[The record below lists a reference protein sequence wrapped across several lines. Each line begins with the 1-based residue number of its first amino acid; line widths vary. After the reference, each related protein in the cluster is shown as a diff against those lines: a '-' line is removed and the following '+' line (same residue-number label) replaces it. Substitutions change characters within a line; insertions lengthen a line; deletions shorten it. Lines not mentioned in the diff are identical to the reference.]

1 MSQSKP
7 AERRGHR
14 VTGLSRKRYAS
25 RTARGKL
32 LRRFFYDNSGIKEV
46 IMWKNFIIWP
56 GSPVLSILVWFV
68 VCVLVFFFAR
78 GPAQQLIR
86 SISRALY
93 NAFRLSSRSILYAVR
108 RLEMRNREV
117 LLAAGREATEKL
129 IEREFERVNAVVKRD
144 LQGYPALHRNL
155 SDLVTNIDEDYREST
170 EVPPSPPEWL
180 NAVESVAKIP
190 STGDALVS
198 NMLGEIKNALER
210 HHKTAMHEYRKASNK
225 RHSLLRKMM
234 PFWRKLTNTLEKV
247 DKTITGLHERSAVI
261 DNKMAHYEEI
271 LSKADRAERMLS
283 SSSLTQFVISGVVL
297 LIAMGGAVVNFNLI
311 ALPMSEMVGGG
322 SYIGP
327 FKASNI
333 AAMVIILVETAMGLY
348 LMEALH
354 ITRLFPVIHTM
365 ADKLRYRMIWVTF
378 AILLILACVEAALAF
393 MRDLIAADMQTLR
406 QTLAGVSESEATSRS
421 WIPTVGQMVMG
432 FILPFALAFV
442 AIPLES
448 FVHSSRTV
456 LGVVIVGILRFI
468 AFMLRLIGNIIA
480 SVGEMLVRLYDLIIF
495 PLLWIERLVKTKK
508 KEETTST
515 KEMAQ

>member
-1 MSQSKP
+1 
-7 AERRGHR
+7 
-14 VTGLSRKRYAS
+14 
-25 RTARGKL
+25 
-32 LRRFFYDNSGIKEV
+32 
-46 IMWKNFIIWP
+46 MWKNFIIWTD
-56 GSPVLSILVWFV
+56 SPVLSILVWVV

-78 GPAQQLIR
+78 IPAQQLIL
-86 SISRALY
+86 SISRVLH
-93 NAFRLSSRSILYAVR
+93 NAFRLASRSLLYAAR
-108 RLEMRNREV
+108 RMEMRNREV
-117 LLAAGREATEKL
+117 LLAAGRESTEKL

-144 LQGYPALHRNL
+144 IQGYPALHRNL
-155 SDLVTNIDEDYREST
+155 SDLVTKIDEDYREST
-170 EVPPSPPEWL
+170 EAPPSPPGWL

-190 STGDALVS
+190 STGDTLVS
-198 NMLGEIKNALER
+198 NMLGEIKNAMER
-210 HHKTAMHEYRKASNK
+210 HHKTSIHEYRKASKK
-225 RHSLLRKMM
+225 RHSLLSKMM

-247 DKTITGLHERSAVI
+247 GKTIAGLEDRSLVI

-271 LSKADRAERMLS
+271 LAKTDRAERMLS
-283 SSSLTQFVISGVVL
+283 SSSLTQFVISGIVL

-348 LMEALH
+348 LMESLH

-365 ADKLRYRMIWVTF
+365 ADRLRYRMIWVTF
-378 AILLILACVEAALAF
+378 SILLILACVEAALAF
-393 MRDLIAADMQTLR
+393 MRDLIAADMQILR
-406 QTLAGVSESEATSRS
+406 QTLAGVAESEATRRS

-456 LGVVIVGILRFI
+456 LGVVVVGILRLI
-468 AFMLRLIGNIIA
+468 AFMLRLTGNIIS
-480 SVGEMLVRLYDLIIF
+480 SVGEMLVRLYDLVIF
-495 PLLWIERLVKTKK
+495 PLLWVERLARTKK
-508 KEETTST
+508 KEDASST
-515 KEMAQ
+515 KEASQ